1 MTPSDPYDIENPGNP
16 ANIVNRELAK
26 LEFQRRVLGEAYDE
40 KNPLLERVRFLS
52 ILGSNLDEFFMVRV
66 GGLHLQVMQGVR
78 ALSSDGKEPA
88 EQLAAI
94 RPVAAELMQQAREY
108 FEHELMPL
116 LEEEGIHLQHYE
128 SLTSKQKEAVEQYF
142 DDIVFPV
149 LTPLAF
155 DPGHPFPH
163 ISNLSLN
170 LAVSLIDQEGVQRF
184 ARVKVPDA
192 IGHLVPIKRS
202 SGGVKKDGTAPTHHY
217 FVWLHE
223 VIVAH
228 LDKLFEGMEI
238 IEAHPFHVIRN
249 ADYDIQEI
257 ESDDLMETIEEE
269 IRKRRFGPVVRLLV
283 FDSMPDHMLETLLV
297 NLRVNRRDVYKMT
310 HQPLVLRS
318 LSQIASIDSRTL
330 HFPRYTP
337 REPDYIEKIVDG
349 RRPSIY
355 AAIRKGNIILH
366 HPYDSFNPTVN
377 FLKKAAR
384 DPNVVA
390 IKATLYR
397 VGRNSPIVSALL
409 EACRDYGKQVAV
421 LVELKARFDEE
432 SNIEWARMLEQV
444 GVHVTYGFVG
454 LKTHTKLLMVVRNEG
469 DVMRRYIHL
478 GTGNYNHVTAKLY
491 EDLGMLTCDEV
502 IGDDVSHLFNVI
514 TGYSTKTDYQKL
526 LVAPATLRKGIE
538 DRIKREIK
546 NKEKGKQAYIIFK
559 CNALI
564 DPPIIELLYKASQAG
579 VRVILILRG
588 ESSLRPG
595 VKGLSENIRVI
606 SVLGRYLEHSR
617 IYYFYNDGD
626 EEVYMGSADLMQR
639 NLNRRIETLFPV
651 EDPDLIK
658 YVRDQILRVYLRDNT
673 KARLM
678 KPDGSYYLVKPQ
690 KGEKPFSA
698 QEHFMYHRE
707 LLERDLADDDFE
719 VD

>member
-1 MTPSDPYDIENPGNP
+1 MPSDKPYDIDDPGNP
-16 ANIVNRELAK
+16 VNIVNRELAK
-26 LEFQRRVLGEAYDE
+26 LEFQRRVLEEAFDE
-40 KNPLLERVRFLS
+40 SNPLLERVRFLS
-52 ILGSNLDEFFMVRV
+52 ILGSNLDEFYMVRV
-66 GGLHLQVMQGVR
+66 GGLHLQVMQDVR

-94 RPVAAELMQQAREY
+94 RPVAAALMQEAREY
-108 FEHELMPL
+108 FEHTLMPL
-116 LEEEGIHLQHYE
+116 LEEEGIHLQSYE
-128 SLTSKQKEAVEQYF
+128 SLTDKQKEAVGQYF

-163 ISNLSLN
+163 ISNLSMN
-170 LAVSLIDQEGVQRF
+170 LAVSLIDQEGVERF

-202 SGGVKKDGTAPTHHY
+202 SGGVKKDGTAPPHHY

-228 LDKLFEGMEI
+228 LSKLFEGMKI

-283 FDSMPDHMLETLLV
+283 FDSMPDHMLDILQD
-297 NLRVNRRDVYKMT
+297 NLKVNRRDIYRMN
-310 HQPLVLRS
+310 HQPLVLGS
-318 LSQIASIDSRTL
+318 LSQIASIESRTL
-330 HFPRYTP
+330 HFKRYIP
-337 REPDYIEKIVDG
+337 REPDFIEKVVDG
-349 RRPSIY
+349 RRPSIF

-366 HPYDSFNPTVN
+366 HPYDSFNPTIN
-377 FLKKAAR
+377 FLRKAAR

-397 VGRNSPIVSALL
+397 VGQKSPIVAALL

-421 LVELKARFDEE
+421 MVELKARFDEE

-478 GTGNYNHVTAKLY
+478 GTGNYNHVTARLY
-491 EDLGMLTCDEV
+491 EDIGMMTCDEI

-526 LVAPATLRKGIE
+526 LVAPGNLRRGIE

-546 NKEKGKQAYIIFK
+546 NQEKGKQGYIIFK

-564 DPPIIELLYKASQAG
+564 DPPVIELLYKASQAG

-595 VKGLSENIRVI
+595 IKGLSENIRVI
-606 SVLGRYLEHSR
+606 SILGRYLEHSR
-617 IYYFYNDGD
+617 IYYFYNGGN
-626 EEVYMGSADLMQR
+626 EEVFMGSADLMDR

-678 KPDGSYYLVKPQ
+678 KPDGSYHRLQPG
-690 KGEKPFSA
+690 KGEAPFSA

-707 LLERDLADDDFE
+707 LLERELADDDFE

>member
-1 MTPSDPYDIENPGNP
+1 MPENEYDIQHPGNP
-16 ANIVNRELAK
+16 INIVNRELAK
-26 LEFQRRVLGEAYDE
+26 LEFQRRVLEEAFDE
-40 KNPLLERVRFLS
+40 RNPLLERVRFLS
-52 ILGSNLDEFFMVRV
+52 ILGSNMDEFFMVRV
-66 GGLHLQVMQGVR
+66 GGLHLQDMQGIN
-78 ALSSDGKEPA
+78 ALSSDGREPA
-88 EQLAAI
+88 EQLAEI
-94 RPVAAELMQQAREY
+94 RPGAAALMQQAREY
-108 FEHELMPL
+108 FDQTLLPL
-116 LEEEGIHLQHYE
+116 LEEEGIHLQSYE
-128 SLTSKQKEAVEQYF
+128 SLTDKQKEAVKQYF

-163 ISNLSLN
+163 ISNLSTN
-170 LAVSLIDQEGVQRF
+170 LAVSLIDQEGIQRF
-184 ARVKVPDA
+184 ARVKVPDS

-202 SGGVKKDGTAPTHHY
+202 SGSVKKDGTSPTHHY

-223 VIVAH
+223 VMVAH
-228 LDKLFEGMEI
+228 LDKLFEGVEI
-238 IEAHPFHVIRN
+238 LEAHPFHVIRN

-283 FDSMPDHMLETLLV
+283 FDSMPEHMLDILQV

-310 HQPLVLRS
+310 HQPMVLRS
-318 LSQIASIDSRTL
+318 LSQIANIESRTL
-330 HFPRYTP
+330 HFERYSPRV
-337 REPDYIEKIVDG
+337 PDFIEKVVDG
-349 RRPSIY
+349 KRPSIY

-397 VGRNSPIVSALL
+397 VGQNSPIVTALL
-409 EACRDYGKQVAV
+409 QACRDYGKQVAV

-478 GTGNYNHVTAKLY
+478 GTGNYNHVTARLY
-491 EDLGMLTCDEV
+491 EDLGMLTCDDV

-514 TGYSTKTDYQKL
+514 TGYSSKKDYQKL
-526 LVAPATLRKGIE
+526 LVAPGTLRQGIE

-546 NKEKGKQAYIIFK
+546 NQEKGKQGYLIFK

-579 VRVILILRG
+579 VRVILLLRG

-595 VKGLSENIRVI
+595 IKGLSENIRVI

-617 IYYFYNDGD
+617 IYYFYNGGK
-626 EEVYMGSADLMQR
+626 EEIYMGSADLMER

-651 EDPDLIK
+651 EDPDMIK
-658 YVRDQILRVYLRDNT
+658 YIRDQILRVYLRDNT

-678 KPDGSYYLVKPQ
+678 KPDGSYYRLKPGKNQ
-690 KGEKPFSA
+690 KPFSA

-707 LLERDLADDDFE
+707 LLERELADDDFE
-719 VD
+719 LD

>member
-1 MTPSDPYDIENPGNP
+1 MPSNEYDIENPGSSV
-16 ANIVNRELAK
+16 NIINRELAK
-26 LEFQRRVLGEAYDE
+26 LEFQRRVLEEAFDE
-40 KNPLLERVRFLS
+40 TNPLLERVRFLS
-52 ILGSNLDEFFMVRV
+52 ILGSNMDEFFMVRV
-66 GGLHLQVMQGVR
+66 GGLHVQDMQGVK
-78 ALSSDGKEPA
+78 ALSSDGREPA

-94 RPVAAELMQQAREY
+94 RPAATELMQTAREY

-116 LEEEGIHLQHYE
+116 LEEEGIHLQDYE
-128 SLTSKQKEAVEQYF
+128 SLTDKQKEAVEQYF

-163 ISNLSLN
+163 ISNLSMN

-202 SGGVKKDGTAPTHHY
+202 SGGVKKDGTAPQHHY

-223 VIVAH
+223 VMVAH

-257 ESDDLMETIEEE
+257 ESDDLMDTIEEE

-283 FDSMPDHMLETLLV
+283 FDSMPEHMLEILLV
-297 NLRVNRRDVYKMT
+297 NLKVNRRDVYKMT
-310 HQPLVLRS
+310 HRPLVLRS
-318 LSQIASIDSRTL
+318 LSQLVNIDSRKL
-330 HFPRYTP
+330 HFNQYQPRVP
-337 REPDYIEKIVDG
+337 RFIDTIVDG
-349 RRPSIY
+349 KRPSIFG
-355 AAIRKGNIILH
+355 AIRKGNIILH
-366 HPYDSFNPTVN
+366 HPYDSFTPTVN
-377 FLKKAAR
+377 FLKKAAK

-397 VGRNSPIVSALL
+397 VGQNSPVVKALL
-409 EACRDYGKQVAV
+409 EARRDYGKQVAV

-432 SNIEWARMLEQV
+432 SNIEWARMLEQA

-478 GTGNYNHVTAKLY
+478 GTGNYNHITARLY
-491 EDLGMLTCDEV
+491 EDIGMFTCDEV

-514 TGYSTKTDYQKL
+514 TGYSAKQDYQKL
-526 LVAPATLRKGIE
+526 LVAPGTMREGLQE
-538 DRIKREIK
+538 RIKREIK
-546 NKEKGKQAYIIFK
+546 NQEKGKQGYLIFK

-579 VRVILILRG
+579 VRVILIVRG

-595 VKGLSENIRVI
+595 IKGLSENIRVI

-617 IYYFYNDGD
+617 IYYFYNGGQ
-626 EEVYMGSADLMQR
+626 EEVYMGSADLMER

-651 EDPDLIK
+651 EDPDMIK

-673 KARLM
+673 KARMM
-678 KPDGSYYLVKPQ
+678 KPDGTYYRLKPG
-690 KGEKPFSA
+690 KNEAPFSA

-707 LLERDLADDDFE
+707 LLERELADDDFE
-719 VD
+719 LD